1 MLRLAVVA
9 CTAALPCRGF
19 VVAPPTMQRLLASMR
34 PCSGLLTCPAPAH
47 RRLLAPALPSGA
59 AGAAGATMQA
69 GGGARGARG
78 GRVAEDGRGGG
89 RGGVRGAQGGRVAE
103 DGRGGRSSARGARGG
118 RVAEDGRGGRGGRGG
133 SRAPPP
139 SQKTDRAGLSRR
151 EWELAVQIGG
161 SKKSPSALA
170 QLFALAKKGEYGK
183 LEDLWDREGTSKNEV
198 KRRVKAIKQMHSED
212 RAGEASSR
220 AGEASPAPSA
230 RELALKSELRCIHFG
245 ECAGCTAEAGL
256 AKTPLMAEARD
267 FFEQLLPRGEGFRI
281 HIGSVHRWRTL
292 AKLAVAPA
300 GAGQVGIGLYQSGTH
315 DVMAIPSCR
324 VHHPSINEAVE
335 VLQREMLDLG
345 VSGYNEFT
353 GVGHL
358 RYVQMMVERHSN
370 RVQMTL
376 VWNADNYRTA
386 SPTVQLL
393 VKRLKL
399 YPMFHSLWIN
409 FRTGTGNVIF
419 NRDDKAWHLAHGPPY
434 VRETILAQGS
444 NLSFPIGP
452 NMFRQGNLEQF
463 EAMLRAIQPFI
474 PPRSRVCEL
483 YAGAGVIGLSTAA
496 STCEWL
502 RCSDENPANLEAFL
516 QVKRGLPADTGK
528 RVSYTAA
535 SAEEAITMGQVTDAQ
550 VLIVD
555 PPRKGL
561 DLVARWLAKEVRVW
575 VCHYNMFLKRV
586 PAARYVV
593 WHGCSLF

>member
-1 MLRLAVVA
+1 
-9 CTAALPCRGF
+9 
-19 VVAPPTMQRLLASMR
+19 
-34 PCSGLLTCPAPAH
+34 
-47 RRLLAPALPSGA
+47 
-59 AGAAGATMQA
+59 
-69 GGGARGARG
+69 
-78 GRVAEDGRGGG
+78 
-89 RGGVRGAQGGRVAE
+89 
-103 DGRGGRSSARGARGG
+103 
-118 RVAEDGRGGRGGRGG
+118 
-133 SRAPPP
+133 
-139 SQKTDRAGLSRR
+139 
-151 EWELAVQIGG
+151 
-161 SKKSPSALA
+161 
-170 QLFALAKKGEYGK
+170 
-183 LEDLWDREGTSKNEV
+183 
-198 KRRVKAIKQMHSED
+198 MHSED

-267 FFEQLLPRGEGFRI
+267 FFEQLLPRGEGFCI

-300 GAGQVGIGLYQSGTH
+300 GAGQVEIGLYQSGTH

-345 VSGYNEFT
+345 VSGYNEYT
-353 GVGHL
+353 GAGHL

-370 RVQMTL
+370 RVQLTL

-463 EAMLRAIQPFI
+463 ESMLRAIQPFI

-516 QVKRGLPADTGK
+516 QVKRGLPADTAK
-528 RVSYTAA
+528 RVSYTSA
-535 SAEEAITMGQVTDAQ
+535 SAEDAITMGQVADAQ

-561 DLVARWLAKEVRVW
+561 DLVARWLAKEVGLGVWVW
-575 VCHYNMFLKRV
+575 VCGCGCRCGRG
-586 PAARYVV
+586 ARAYGRLEGGPRCDVSPPEFAWLRLCSVFKSV
-593 WHGCSLF
+593 W